1 MNNRK
6 PEWIAVGREIHKVA
20 GLLAVTVG
28 PDAKANARLIAAA
41 PELFNALRDAL
52 AHLQGAPDCPWH
64 LIWSLES
71 ALFNADE
78 NWQFAAQL
86 KDVHFQTS
94 TRPC

>member
-6 PEWIAVGREIHKVA
+6 PEWIAVGREIHKVTR
-20 GLLAVTVG
+20 LLAVAVG

-52 AHLQGAPDCPWH
+52 AHLQGLPDCPWH

-78 NWQFAAQL
+78 NWQFADQL
-86 KDVHFQTS
+86 KSVHFQTS